1 MTGTGFIKCIP
12 MTWLGLL
19 VELANSVI
27 EIEEVLLA
35 IMADFFKILSAAERT
50 DFFTFAF

>member
-1 MTGTGFIKCIP
+1 MPITC
-12 MTWLGLL
+12 LDRL
-19 VELANSVI
+19 VELASSVI

-35 IMADFFKILSAAERT
+35 MIAVGLRILSKAVKT